1 MPGNIHSEGGG
12 NHSSPQTWN
21 QHILLPVRNISRL
34 ISPRHFYNISLLSRG
49 MLSWEIARKSGS
61 DGWRWRQSERQQG
74 EKVWQLRR
82 GSRRRPEGK
91 DRHVRGRSRL
101 CGKIKLQWTRGCR
114 WRSGRSS
121 APPPPQSLL
130 EGNNHRRTTLTWCGQ
145 QLSSCCFCLICSPP
159 QYVWYACCKRLQL

>member
-101 CGKIKLQWTRGCR
+101 RGCR

-121 APPPPQSLL
+121 APPPQSLL